1 MTVRTNPSW
10 RICQSLLKRPLSG
23 TSEASSGQYFLF
35 INCLGLM
42 TSVTIDGD
50 EVPDT
55 PDVPDVLVEKRQKR
69 LVQLVIARQKA
80 AEIKKRRSA
89 PKKELKKL
97 EDDIKERLYQEE
109 TERVK
114 KLRDLHE
121 KCCQGKVPGPT
132 PAPAPAPTISSFE
145 HRCSHLDDLVKELYL
160 YS

>member
-1 MTVRTNPSW
+1 
-10 RICQSLLKRPLSG
+10 
-23 TSEASSGQYFLF
+23 
-35 INCLGLM
+35 M

-50 EVPDT
+50 EVPKA
-55 PDVPDVLVEKRQKR
+55 PDVPDVLDERRQKR
-69 LVQLVIARQKA
+69 LAQLVIARQKA

-114 KLRDLHE
+114 KLRDLHVE
-121 KCCQGKVPGPT
+121 CCHSKNTSAVAV
-132 PAPAPAPTISSFE
+132 PAPAVTSSFE
-145 HRCSHLDDLVKELYL
+145 RRCSHLDDLVKELYL

>member
-1 MTVRTNPSW
+1 
-10 RICQSLLKRPLSG
+10 
-23 TSEASSGQYFLF
+23 
-35 INCLGLM
+35 M

-55 PDVPDVLVEKRQKR
+55 PDVPDVLNEIGQKR
-69 LVQLVIARQKA
+69 LAQLVIARQKA
-80 AEIKKRRSA
+80 AEIQKRRSA

-121 KCCQGKVPGPT
+121 VCCHSMNTLSAV
-132 PAPAPAPTISSFE
+132 PAPAPAVAKHSSVTSFE
-145 HRCSHLDDLVKELYL
+145 RRCSHLDDLVKELYL

>member
-1 MTVRTNPSW
+1 M
-10 RICQSLLKRPLSG
+10 
-23 TSEASSGQYFLF
+23 SEASSDQCLLCTKYLGQ
-35 INCLGLM
+35 M

-50 EVPDT
+50 EVSDT
-55 PDVPDVLVEKRQKR
+55 PDVPDVLDERRQKR
-69 LVQLVIARQKA
+69 LAQLVIARQKAAVA

-114 KLRDLHE
+114 KLRDLHD
-121 KCCQGKVPGPT
+121 KSTLSMNTLSAAPT
-132 PAPAPAPTISSFE
+132 PAPAVAKNSSSFE
-145 HRCSHLDDLVKELYL
+145 RRCSHLDDLVKELYL

>member
-1 MTVRTNPSW
+1 
-10 RICQSLLKRPLSG
+10 
-23 TSEASSGQYFLF
+23 
-35 INCLGLM
+35 M

-50 EVPDT
+50 ELPDT
-55 PDVPDVLVEKRQKR
+55 PDVPDVLDERRQKR
-69 LVQLVIARQKA
+69 LAQLVIARQKA

-109 TERVK
+109 TQRVK

-121 KCCQGKVPGPT
+121 NSINTLSPVPAPSPT
-132 PAPAPAPTISSFE
+132 PTTSSFE
-145 HRCSHLDDLVKELYL
+145 RRCSHLDDLVKELYL

>member
-1 MTVRTNPSW
+1 
-10 RICQSLLKRPLSG
+10 
-23 TSEASSGQYFLF
+23 
-35 INCLGLM
+35 M

-55 PDVPDVLVEKRQKR
+55 PDVPDVLDERRQKR
-69 LVQLVIARQKA
+69 LAQLVIARQKA

-114 KLRDLHE
+114 KLRDLHD
-121 KCCQGKVPGPT
+121 KSTLSMNTLSAAPT
-132 PAPAPAPTISSFE
+132 PAPAPTPTISSFE
-145 HRCSHLDDLVKELYL
+145 RRCSHLDDLVKELYL

>member
-1 MTVRTNPSW
+1 
-10 RICQSLLKRPLSG
+10 
-23 TSEASSGQYFLF
+23 
-35 INCLGLM
+35 M

-50 EVPDT
+50 EVPEA
-55 PDVPDVLVEKRQKR
+55 PDVPDVLDERRQKR
-69 LVQLVIARQKA
+69 LAQLVIARQKA

-114 KLRDLHE
+114 KLRDLHDNAMNTSA
-121 KCCQGKVPGPT
+121 VAV
-132 PAPAPAPTISSFE
+132 PAPAVTKNSSSFE
-145 HRCSHLDDLVKELYL
+145 RRCSHLDDLVKELYL

>member
-1 MTVRTNPSW
+1 
-10 RICQSLLKRPLSG
+10 
-23 TSEASSGQYFLF
+23 
-35 INCLGLM
+35 M

-50 EVPDT
+50 EVPDVS
-55 PDVPDVLVEKRQKR
+55 DVPDEKSQKR
-69 LVQLVIARQKA
+69 LAQLVIARQKA

-109 TERVK
+109 MQRVK

-121 KCCQGKVPGPT
+121 NHSMNTLSPAQ
-132 PAPAPAPTISSFE
+132 APAVAAVSPAVTSFE
-145 HRCSHLDDLVKELYL
+145 RRCSHLDDLVKELFL

>member
-1 MTVRTNPSW
+1 
-10 RICQSLLKRPLSG
+10 
-23 TSEASSGQYFLF
+23 
-35 INCLGLM
+35 M

-55 PDVPDVLVEKRQKR
+55 PDVPDVLDERRQKR
-69 LVQLVIARQKA
+69 LAQLVIARQKA

-114 KLRDLHE
+114 KLRDLHDNAMNTLSAA
-121 KCCQGKVPGPT
+121 PT
-132 PAPAPAPTISSFE
+132 PAPAVTKNSSSFE
-145 HRCSHLDDLVKELYL
+145 RRCSHLDDLVKELYL

>member
-1 MTVRTNPSW
+1 MT
-10 RICQSLLKRPLSG
+10 G
-23 TSEASSGQYFLF
+23 
-35 INCLGLM
+35 
-42 TSVTIDGD
+42 VTIDGD
-50 EVPDT
+50 EVPDA
-55 PDVPDVLVEKRQKR
+55 PDVPEVLDERRQKR
-69 LVQLVIARQKA
+69 LAQLVIARQKA

-121 KCCQGKVPGPT
+121 NALNT
-132 PAPAPAPTISSFE
+132 LSAAPAPVVTKNSSSFE
-145 HRCSHLDDLVKELYL
+145 RRCNHLDNLVKEFYL

>member
-1 MTVRTNPSW
+1 
-10 RICQSLLKRPLSG
+10 
-23 TSEASSGQYFLF
+23 
-35 INCLGLM
+35 M

-55 PDVPDVLVEKRQKR
+55 PDVPEVLDERRQKR
-69 LVQLVIARQKA
+69 LAQLVIARQKA

-109 TERVK
+109 MERVK
-114 KLRDLHE
+114 KLRDLHDNAMNTLSAA
-121 KCCQGKVPGPT
+121 PT
-132 PAPAPAPTISSFE
+132 PAPAVAKNSSSVSSFE
-145 HRCSHLDDLVKELYL
+145 RRCSHLDDLVKELYL

>member
-1 MTVRTNPSW
+1 
-10 RICQSLLKRPLSG
+10 
-23 TSEASSGQYFLF
+23 
-35 INCLGLM
+35 M

-55 PDVPDVLVEKRQKR
+55 PDVPEVLDEKRQKR
-69 LVQLVIARQKA
+69 LAQLVIARQKA
-80 AEIKKRRSA
+80 AEIKKRRLA

-109 TERVK
+109 TQRVK

-121 KCCQGKVPGPT
+121 NSINTLLAV
-132 PAPAPAPTISSFE
+132 PAPAPTPTISSFE
-145 HRCSHLDDLVKELYL
+145 RRCSHLDDLVKELYL